1 MYRTLVTGLLLFPA
15 SLACSRAAP
24 PPASFEASPVSSAEA
39 RHDDEGESADDDLP
53 APDSHEIHAAV
64 DQRSSEI
71 RQCYMLGTFRDSQLA
86 GTVNVLFTINPN
98 GRVSDTTDG
107 GSDMPDPQ
115 VVACVLDVFAKM
127 EFRAGGYYPTQ
138 VQFPISFGK
147 S

>member
-1 MYRTLVTGLLLFPA
+1 MYRTLVTALLLVPA

-24 PPASFEASPVSSAEA
+24 PSAPTEPVVAQSTSSP
-39 RHDDEGESADDDLP
+39 HDDALDMADDDRP
-53 APDSHEIHAAV
+53 APDSGDIHAAV
-64 DQRSSEI
+64 DQRSAEI
-71 RQCYMLGTFRDSQLA
+71 RQCYMLGTFRDSQLE

-98 GRVSDTTDG
+98 GRVSDTVDG

>member
-15 SLACSRAAP
+15 SLACNRAAAP
-24 PPASFEASPVSSAEA
+24 PSSASSNIALSTEST
-39 RHDDEGESADDDLP
+39 RDEEEGVDDEDQP
-53 APDSHEIHAAV
+53 APDSREIHAAV
-64 DQRSSEI
+64 DQRSAEI
-71 RQCYMLGTFRDSQLA
+71 RQCYMLGTFRDAQLQ

-98 GRVSDTTDG
+98 GRVTDTTDG

-115 VVACVLDVFAKM
+115 VVDCVLDVFAKM

>member
-1 MYRTLVTGLLLFPA
+1 
-15 SLACSRAAP
+15 
-24 PPASFEASPVSSAEA
+24 
-39 RHDDEGESADDDLP
+39 
-53 APDSHEIHAAV
+53 V
-64 DQRSSEI
+64 DQRSAEI
-71 RQCYMLGTFRDSQLA
+71 RQCYMLGTFRDSQLE

-98 GRVSDTTDG
+98 GRVSDTVDG